1 MKRNGSLRDVGFY
14 LLIAVVLLMTIFA
27 LRGGMGNQE
36 KVTYAQVRQLLE
48 QQMVSRVSLEDNT
61 VTLYLKEPQGGQ
73 SVLTYQIGNPDWF
86 YQDFN
91 DLIVEQK
98 RQGIITDYD
107 YPQGWVPP
115 YWMSFIPWIVILVV
129 FGLLWYFM
137 FLRQAGA
144 GGGGGGGGGVDRT
157 ARFGRA
163 RTRTGADEQ
172 KKVTF
177 EDVAGAEEEKGELQ
191 EIVEFLRDPKRFLEL
206 GARIPKGV
214 LLVGPPGTG
223 KTLLAKAVAGEA
235 GVHFLSIS
243 GSDFVELYVGVGA
256 SRVRDLFDQAKK
268 NAPAIVFIDEIDAVG
283 RQRGAGLGGG
293 HDEREQTL
301 NQLLVEMDGFGNNE
315 GVVVMAA
322 TNRQDILDPA
332 LLRPG
337 RFDRQVY
344 VGHPDIKGRE
354 AILKVHAR
362 NKPLGDDVS
371 LAELAKG
378 TGGFTGADLE
388 NLMNEA
394 ALLAARRHHRFISMA
409 ELNEAVIKV
418 IAGPEKKSRV
428 VIERERKLTAYHE
441 AGHAIV
447 IHDLPTQDPVHEI
460 TIIPRGMAGGMTISL
475 PQEDV
480 AFQTRQQLTERIAV
494 CLGGRAAEQLA
505 LGDISTGAGNDLQK
519 ASAIA
524 RNMVTRYGM
533 SEKVGNVVF
542 DSGHDEVFIGRSMAQ
557 TKNYSEEVAAL
568 IDEEIK
574 ALVDGAYA
582 RCGEI
587 ARPIAGGSWTSW
599 RSICSGT
606 RTWTPRPSSRSLP
619 TRRRSSPRRPIRL
632 WRPRRSRTP
641 ARRRS
646 MARIECVLGD
656 ITRIEADA
664 IVNAANRTLLGGGGV
679 DGAIH
684 RAAGPEL
691 LAECRTLHGCETG
704 QAKITKGYKLP
715 AKYVIHTPGPIWK
728 GGGRGEAELLASCY
742 RSSLALAVEHGCR
755 TVAFPAI
762 SAGVYGYPLAE
773 AAAIAVNTV
782 RDFAARDNTLET
794 VTFVCFLPEVKAA
807 FDQALREP

>member
-1 MKRNGSLRDVGFY
+1 MGFY
-14 LLIAVVLLMTIFA
+14 VLIALILVMTVFA
-27 LRGGMGNQE
+27 LRGGVGDQRT
-36 KVTYAQVRQLLE
+36 VTYGQIRRLLE
-48 QQMVSRVSLEDNT
+48 EQQVSQVSLQDDGSL
-61 VTLYLKEPQGGQ
+61 TLWLKEPVDGQ
-73 SVLTYQIGNPDWF
+73 ATVQYDVGDPDWF
-86 YQDFN
+86 REDFN
-91 DLIVEQK
+91 DLIVEQQ
-98 RQGIITDYD
+98 RLGIISDYD
-107 YPQGWVPP
+107 YPKSWTPP
-115 YWMSFIPWIVILVV
+115 YWMSFLPTIAILVV

-137 FLRQAGA
+137 FLRQT
-144 GGGGGGGGGVDRT
+144 GGGGGGGGADRT

-172 KKVTF
+172 KRVTF
-177 EDVAGAEEEKGELQ
+177 EDVAGADEEKEELQ
-191 EIVEFLRDPKRFLEL
+191 EIVEFLRDPKRYLDL

-301 NQLLVEMDGFGNNE
+301 NQLLVEMDGFGSNE

-344 VGHPDIKGRE
+344 VGYPDIKGRE

-371 LAELAKG
+371 LAELAKS

-394 ALLAARRHHRFISMA
+394 ALLAARKHHRFIGMKD
-409 ELNEAVIKV
+409 LNEAVIKV

-428 VIERERKLTAYHE
+428 VIERERRLTAYHE

-480 AFQTRQQLTERIAV
+480 NFQSRQQLTERIAV

-519 ASAIA
+519 ATSIA
-524 RNMVTRYGM
+524 HNMVTRYGM
-533 SEKVGNVVF
+533 SDKLGNVVF

-568 IDEEIK
+568 IDQEVK
-574 ALVDGAYA
+574 ALIDGAYD
-582 RCGEI
+582 RCREI
-587 ARPIAGGSWTSW
+587 LSQ
-599 RSICSGT
+599 
-606 RTWTPRPSSRSLP
+606 
-619 TRRRSSPRRPIRL
+619 RRSQLEVVASYLLKYENMDAGTFRQVFTDPDHLQP
-632 WRPRRSRTP
+632 P
-641 ARRRS
+641 AS
-646 MARIECVLGD
+646 WQAV
-656 ITRIEADA
+656 EADA
-664 IVNAANRTLLGGGGV
+664 REEAGELSRPEEE
-679 DGAIH
+679 DG
-684 RAAGPEL
+684 E
-691 LAECRTLHGCETG
+691 
-704 QAKITKGYKLP
+704 
-715 AKYVIHTPGPIWK
+715 
-728 GGGRGEAELLASCY
+728 
-742 RSSLALAVEHGCR
+742 
-755 TVAFPAI
+755 
-762 SAGVYGYPLAE
+762 
-773 AAAIAVNTV
+773 
-782 RDFAARDNTLET
+782 RDE
-794 VTFVCFLPEVKAA
+794 
-807 FDQALREP
+807 

>member
-1 MKRNGSLRDVGFY
+1 MGFY
-14 LLIAVVLLMTIFA
+14 LLIAVILLLTIFA
-27 LRGGMGNQE
+27 LRGGSDARDP
-36 KVTYAQVRQLLE
+36 VTYGQIRRLLE
-48 QQMVSRVSLEDNT
+48 QQQVSNVVLEDNR
-61 VTLYLKEPQGGQ
+61 VTLTLKEPQDGQ
-73 SVLTYQIGNPDWF
+73 YTVTYDVGSRDQF
-86 YQDFN
+86 LEDFN
-91 DLIVEQK
+91 DLIVEQF
-98 RQGIITDYD
+98 RSGIILDYD
-107 YPQGWVPP
+107 YRQGWVPP
-115 YWMSFIPWIVILVV
+115 FWVSFLPWIAIIVV
-129 FGLLWYFM
+129 FFLLWYFM

-144 GGGGGGGGGVDRT
+144 GGGGGGGGGVDRS

-163 RTRTGADEQ
+163 RTRTISDEQ

-177 EDVAGAEEEKGELQ
+177 ADVAGAEEEKEELQ
-191 EIVEFLRDPKRFLEL
+191 EIVEFLKDPKRYLEL

-256 SRVRDLFDQAKK
+256 SRVRDLFDQAKR
-268 NAPAIVFIDEIDAVG
+268 NSPAIVFIDEIDAVG

-301 NQLLVEMDGFGNNE
+301 NQLLVEMDGFGSNE

-337 RFDRQVY
+337 RFDRQIY
-344 VGHPDIKGRE
+344 VGYPDIKGRE

-394 ALLAARRHHRFISMA
+394 ALLSARKRHRFIGMA

-428 VIERERKLTAYHE
+428 VIQRERKLTAYHE

-480 AFQTRQQLTERIAV
+480 TFQSRQQLTEHIAV

-505 LGDISTGAGNDLQK
+505 LGDISTGAGNDLQR
-519 ASAIA
+519 ASSIA

-533 SEKVGNVVF
+533 SDKLGNVVF

-568 IDEEIK
+568 IDEEVK
-574 ALVDGAYA
+574 ALIDGAYA

-587 ARPIAGGSWTSW
+587 
-599 RSICSGT
+599 
-606 RTWTPRPSSRSLP
+606 L
-619 TRRRSSPRRPIRL
+619 TRRRRELDIVAEYLLQYENMDAKTFAQVFTDPEHLQP
-632 WRPRRSRTP
+632 P
-641 ARRRS
+641 A
-646 MARIECVLGD
+646 AYKAV
-656 ITRIEADA
+656 EADA
-664 IVNAANRTLLGGGGV
+664 REESREI
-679 DGAIH
+679 
-684 RAAGPEL
+684 
-691 LAECRTLHGCETG
+691 AE
-704 QAKITKGYKLP
+704 K
-715 AKYVIHTPGPIWK
+715 
-728 GGGRGEAELLASCY
+728 EAE
-742 RSSLALAVEHGCR
+742 HG
-755 TVAFPAI
+755 
-762 SAGVYGYPLAE
+762 E
-773 AAAIAVNTV
+773 
-782 RDFAARDNTLET
+782 D
-794 VTFVCFLPEVKAA
+794 
-807 FDQALREP
+807 

>member
-1 MKRNGSLRDVGFY
+1 MTERRRVRPGSILFLLLLVLCVFTLARNIGAGDSGIAYSQMCQYFREEKVQSFTITGDSLQAKLQDGTVVVCTIGSVETFYSDLDGLVQQQVESGIVKEQSFIHATNWVSALLPYVMGFIAL
-14 LLIAVVLLMTIFA
+14 LLIINLMG
-27 LRGGMGNQE
+27 RM
-36 KVTYAQVRQLLE
+36 
-48 QQMVSRVSLEDNT
+48 
-61 VTLYLKEPQGGQ
+61 
-73 SVLTYQIGNPDWF
+73 
-86 YQDFN
+86 
-91 DLIVEQK
+91 
-98 RQGIITDYD
+98 
-107 YPQGWVPP
+107 
-115 YWMSFIPWIVILVV
+115 
-129 FGLLWYFM
+129 
-137 FLRQAGA
+137 A
-144 GGGGGGGGGVDRT
+144 GGNAAAQDKMAKFGQ
-157 ARFGRA
+157 ARVQMPGRGEN
-163 RTRTGADEQ
+163 R
-172 KKVTF
+172 VTF
-177 EDVAGAEEEKGELQ
+177 DDVAGADEEKEELQ
-191 EIVEFLRDPKRFLEL
+191 EIVEFLREPDKYLQL
-206 GARIPKGV
+206 GAHIPKGV

-223 KTLLAKAVAGEA
+223 KTLLAKSVAGEA
-235 GVHFLSIS
+235 DVAFLSIS
-243 GSDFVELYVGVGA
+243 GSDFVEMYVGVGA
-256 SRVRDLFDQAKK
+256 SRVRDLFEQAKK
-268 NAPAIVFIDEIDAVG
+268 QSPAIVFIDEIDAVG
-283 RQRGAGLGGG
+283 RQRGSGLGGG

-480 AFQTRQQLTERIAV
+480 TFQTRQQLTERIAV

-568 IDEEIK
+568 IDEEVK

-587 ARPIAGGSWTSW
+587 LTH
-599 RSICSGT
+599 
-606 RTWTPRPSSRSLP
+606 
-619 TRRRSSPRRPIRL
+619 RRRELDIVAEYL
-632 WRPRRSRTP
+632 LQYENMDAKTFEQVFTDP
-641 ARRRS
+641 AALQPPAAYQAVEAEAEQD
-646 MARIECVLGD
+646 ARE
-656 ITRIEADA
+656 EEEH
-664 IVNAANRTLLGGGGV
+664 GV
-679 DGAIH
+679 D
-684 RAAGPEL
+684 
-691 LAECRTLHGCETG
+691 
-704 QAKITKGYKLP
+704 
-715 AKYVIHTPGPIWK
+715 
-728 GGGRGEAELLASCY
+728 
-742 RSSLALAVEHGCR
+742 
-755 TVAFPAI
+755 
-762 SAGVYGYPLAE
+762 
-773 AAAIAVNTV
+773 
-782 RDFAARDNTLET
+782 
-794 VTFVCFLPEVKAA
+794 
-807 FDQALREP
+807 

>member
-1 MKRNGSLRDVGFY
+1 MGFY
-14 LLIAVVLLMTIFA
+14 LLIALILVLTMFA
-27 LRGGMGNQE
+27 LRGGLDGQE
-36 KVTYAQVRQLLE
+36 EVTYGQIRRLLE
-48 QQMVSRVSLEDNT
+48 EQQVSQVSLQDDG
-61 VTLYLKEPQGGQ
+61 TLTLWLKEPVDGQ
-73 SVLTYQIGNPDWF
+73 ATVRYDVGNPQWF
-86 YQDFN
+86 YDDFN
-91 DLIVEQK
+91 DTIVEQQ
-98 RQGIITDYD
+98 RLGIISDYD
-107 YPQGWVPP
+107 YPKAWEPP
-115 YWMSFIPWIVILVV
+115 YWVTAYLPWVAILVI

-137 FLRQAGA
+137 FLRQA
-144 GGGGGGGGGVDRT
+144 GGGGGGGGVDRT

-177 EDVAGAEEEKGELQ
+177 DDVAGAEEEKEELQ
-191 EIVEFLRDPKRFLEL
+191 EIVEFLRDPKRYLEL

-344 VGHPDIKGRE
+344 VGYPDIKGRE

-394 ALLAARRHHRFISMA
+394 ALLAARQHHRFIAMKD
-409 ELNEAVIKV
+409 LNEAVIKV

-447 IHDLPTQDPVHEI
+447 IHDLDTQDPVHQI

-480 AFQTRQQLTERIAV
+480 TFQSKRQLTERIAV
-494 CLGGRAAEQLA
+494 CLGGRAAEQMA
-505 LGDISTGAGNDLQK
+505 LGDISTGAGSDLQK
-519 ASAIA
+519 ASSIA

-533 SEKVGNVVF
+533 SDRLGNVVF

-574 ALVDGAYA
+574 SLIDNAYA
-582 RCGEI
+582 RCQQI
-587 ARPIAGGSWTSW
+587 LT
-599 RSICSGT
+599 
-606 RTWTPRPSSRSLP
+606 
-619 TRRRSSPRRPIRL
+619 
-632 WRPRRSRTP
+632 
-641 ARRRS
+641 ARRKELDFVADYLLKYENMDAADFELVFTNPDAVQPPAS
-646 MARIECVLGD
+646 YQAVEAEAKEQP
-656 ITRIEADA
+656 EADQ
-664 IVNAANRTLLGGGGV
+664 
-679 DGAIH
+679 
-684 RAAGPEL
+684 PED
-691 LAECRTLHGCETG
+691 EETDD
-704 QAKITKGYKLP
+704 
-715 AKYVIHTPGPIWK
+715 
-728 GGGRGEAELLASCY
+728 E
-742 RSSLALAVEHGCR
+742 
-755 TVAFPAI
+755 
-762 SAGVYGYPLAE
+762 
-773 AAAIAVNTV
+773 
-782 RDFAARDNTLET
+782 
-794 VTFVCFLPEVKAA
+794 
-807 FDQALREP
+807 

>member
-14 LLIAVVLLMTIFA
+14 VLIAILLIVSIFV
-27 LRGGMGNQE
+27 LRGGMNTGDS
-36 KVTYAQVRQLLE
+36 VTYGQVRRLLE
-48 QQMVSRVSLEDNT
+48 QQQVTRVELDNKT
-61 VTLYLKEPQGGQ
+61 VTLWLKEAVGGKSTVTYDVADPQ
-73 SVLTYQIGNPDWF
+73 WF
-86 YQDFN
+86 YNDFN
-91 DLIVEQK
+91 DLIVDQM
-98 RQGIITDYD
+98 QLGIIQDYD
-107 YPQGWVPP
+107 YPAGFEPPFWV
-115 YWMSFIPWIVILVV
+115 SFLPWIAVLVV
-129 FGLLWYFM
+129 FGMLWYFM
-137 FLRQAGA
+137 FLRQT
-144 GGGGGGGGGVDRT
+144 GGGGGGGAADRT

-177 EDVAGAEEEKGELQ
+177 DDVAGAEEEKGELQ
-191 EIVEFLRDPKRFLEL
+191 EIVEFLKDPRRFLDL

-268 NAPAIVFIDEIDAVG
+268 NSPAIVFIDEIDAVG

-344 VGHPDIKGRE
+344 VGYPDIKGRE

-394 ALLAARRHHRFISMA
+394 ALLAARRRERFITMPD
-409 ELNEAVIKV
+409 LNEAVIKV

-428 VIERERKLTAYHE
+428 VIQRERKLTAYHE

-480 AFQTRQQLTERIAV
+480 TFQSRQQLTEHIAV

-505 LGDISTGAGNDLQK
+505 LGDISTGAGNDLQR
-519 ASAIA
+519 ASSIA

-533 SEKVGNVVF
+533 SDKLGNVVF

-568 IDEEIK
+568 IDQEIK
-574 ALVDGAYA
+574 GLIDGAYN
-582 RCGEI
+582 RCVEI
-587 ARPIAGGSWTSW
+587 LS
-599 RSICSGT
+599 
-606 RTWTPRPSSRSLP
+606 
-619 TRRRSSPRRPIRL
+619 
-632 WRPRRSRTP
+632 
-641 ARRRS
+641 ARRK
-646 MARIECVLGD
+646 ELDFV
-656 ITRIEADA
+656 ADY
-664 IVNAANRTLLGGGGV
+664 LL
-679 DGAIH
+679 
-684 RAAGPEL
+684 
-691 LAECRTLHGCETG
+691 
-704 QAKITKGYKLP
+704 
-715 AKYVIHTPGPIWK
+715 KY
-728 GGGRGEAELLASCY
+728 ENMD
-742 RSSLALAVEHGCR
+742 
-755 TVAFPAI
+755 
-762 SAGVYGYPLAE
+762 
-773 AAAIAVNTV
+773 AAAFELVFTDPAAVQPP
-782 RDFAARDNTLET
+782 AAY
-794 VTFVCFLPEVKAA
+794 
-807 FDQALREP
+807 QAIEEAQEEESDPQDEQD